1 MRFLLNLSV
10 GRKLAASAM
19 LAVAMLV
26 GLVAATWQETGRG
39 SALQGATRQEVGA
52 GA

>member
-19 LAVAMLV
+19 LAVAMLAV
-26 GLVAATWQETGRG
+26 VPRDASPLNVTHD
-39 SALQGATRQEVGA
+39 
-52 GA
+52 